1 MALYLVQ
8 HGKNTPKDQDPEQHL
23 SAQGREEVQRIADAA
38 GALNLTL
45 QRIQHSPK
53 TRAKETAEIFASSLE
68 PAQGIQEREGIKALD
83 DVTSIAPELNGD
95 QDLMLVGHLP
105 FMERLCTYLITGYQE
120 PSVIAFQN
128 GGIVC
133 LEQAPESGNW
143 RIRWTLL
150 PSVV

>member
-1 MALYLVQ
+1 MSLYLIQ
-8 HGKNTPKDQDPEQHL
+8 HGKNKPKDQDPEQHL
-23 SAQGREEVQRIADAA
+23 SAQGREEVQRIAEAA
-38 GALNLTL
+38 GALNLPL
-45 QRIQHSPK
+45 QLIQHSPK
-53 TRAKETAEIFASSLE
+53 TRAKETAEIFASSLK

-83 DVTSIAPELNGD
+83 DVTSIAPELNSD

-120 PSVIAFQN
+120 PPVIAFQN

-133 LEQAPESGNW
+133 LEQDPESGNW
-143 RIRWTLL
+143 LIRWTLL

>member
-23 SAQGREEVQRIADAA
+23 SAQGREEVQRIAKAADAV
-38 GALNLTL
+38 NLPL

-53 TRAKETAEIFASSLE
+53 TRAKETAEIFASSLR

-83 DVTSIAPELNGD
+83 DVTAISSELNGD
-95 QDLMLVGHLP
+95 QELMLVGHLP

-133 LEQAPESGNW
+133 LEQDPESGNW

-150 PSVV
+150 PSVI